1 VVAHDSLSQ
10 VMTALACFILV
21 YLATFEQSYSIIFPA
36 VLLVSGLILQIYFSR
51 KIEVVD
57 SLVQSAPNIL
67 FYTLVALAGIAL
79 ASFVA
84 PLLQPPVQKMQ
95 LTPFHA
101 MLYSLL
107 IAVAEEQFFRGALLN
122 FLLSSFKGLAFLA
135 IALNAAVFTVYHFAV
150 YQTAIG
156 ALVYVFIGGLVLAW
170 VAWRSNRLSPSMLAH
185 VINNLIASLV

>member
-1 VVAHDSLSQ
+1 
-10 VMTALACFILV
+10 MTALACFILI
-21 YLATFEQSYSIIFPA
+21 YLATFEQSYLIIFPA
-36 VLLVSGLILQIYFSR
+36 VLLISGLVLQIYFSR

-57 SLVQSAPNIL
+57 SLAQSAPNIL

-95 LTPFHA
+95 LTSFHA

-135 IALNAAVFTVYHFAV
+135 IALNATVFTVYHFAV
-150 YQTAIG
+150 YQTSLG
-156 ALVYVFIGGLVLAW
+156 ALAYVFVGGLVLAW

-185 VINNLIASLV
+185 AINNLIASLV